1 MLAPVLAS
9 IFTPLLAA
17 SGGKLDANS
26 HVIPHAL
33 FEGSWF
39 TNHHFVALIAMV
51 VGILLLKA
59 AAAAMPTS
67 SGMTAEDF
75 VTKGRIAQTLETLC
89 VFLRDEMTRPLLGDL
104 TDKYI
109 KLVWS
114 MFFFILLGNLLG
126 LIPFGSMVALIVNSP
141 EAGHWWGTFTG
152 NVNFTAG
159 LAIIA
164 LVMMVVVGLKE
175 NGMGFIKHM
184 WPVPV
189 SAPDGTPGYMVAP
202 ITLVLW
208 AVGILVF
215 ALELA
220 GYFIKSFALCIRL
233 FANMVA
239 GHLVLGSL
247 IILAVYAGLL
257 GKGVSIIGAAVFSF
271 LELFVAFLQAYIFA
285 FLLVIFTSLG
295 AIHHDEHD
303 EHGAGLD
310 EGEMPGDAVA
320 EGLTGTVSPA
330 H

>member
-1 MLAPVLAS
+1 MLVP
-9 IFTPLLAA
+9 ILAA
-17 SGGKLDANS
+17 TEGKLDAMS
-26 HVIPHAL
+26 HVLPHTI

-39 TNHHFVALIAMV
+39 TNHHFMALVALAI
-51 VGILLLKA
+51 GIFLLKMTA
-59 AAAAMPTS
+59 SAMPDGT
-67 SGMTAEDF
+67 GTKAEDF
-75 VTKGRIAQTLETLC
+75 VTRGRIPQLFETIC
-89 VFLRDEMTRPLLGDL
+89 VFLRDEMTRPLLGEL

-109 KLVWS
+109 KLIWS
-114 MFFFILLGNLLG
+114 LFFFILIGNLLG
-126 LIPFGSMVALIVNSP
+126 LIPFGSMMALLLNSP
-141 EAGHWWGTFTG
+141 DPGHWWGTFTG

-164 LVMMVVVGLKE
+164 LVMMVVVGLRE
-175 NGMGFIKHM
+175 NGLGFVKHM
-184 WPVPV
+184 WPVPTR
-189 SAPDGTPGYMVAP
+189 SPEGTPRYMVVP

-215 ALELA
+215 ILELA

-257 GKGVSIIGAAVFSF
+257 GKGVSILGAAVFSF

-295 AIHHDEHD
+295 AIHHDD
-303 EHGAGLD
+303 HGTEDDHNAGLD
-310 EGEMPGDAVA
+310 EGEMPGEAVA